1 MSTKHRI
8 ILWLFTHLVVR
19 FMRKDVFL
27 THEVFGR
34 VTNLF
39 LESQGW
45 KLEMDPQLGLRWNK
59 LGLHLFTINA
69 LEQCARQRQLEE
81 RFSLLPPEA
90 LRPLSQV
97 LVLPGLPRRK

>member
-1 MSTKHRI
+1 MPTKHRI

-19 FMRKDVFL
+19 FMKKDPVL

-39 LESQGW
+39 LESRGW
-45 KLEMDPQLGLRWNK
+45 KLEMDPQLGLRWHK
-59 LGLHLFTINA
+59 DGLHVFTLGA
-69 LEQCARQRQLEE
+69 LDQCARKRQLEE
-81 RFSLLPPEA
+81 RFSLLPAEA